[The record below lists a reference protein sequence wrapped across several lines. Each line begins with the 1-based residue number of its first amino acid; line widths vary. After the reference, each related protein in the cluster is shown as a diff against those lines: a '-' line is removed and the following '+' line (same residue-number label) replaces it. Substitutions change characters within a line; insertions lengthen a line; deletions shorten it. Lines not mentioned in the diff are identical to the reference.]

1 MLTNL
6 PLLKRAR
13 LSLRRRRTLK
23 RLLSRSKLLAPSLM
37 RSLTWNKSLK
47 LSLPYR
53 NTLRPRNSRLTNF
66 SLRKMTASLSTS
78 LFNKFLRRLAPS
90 LTWLTYLLLITLPN
104 KTLESVFSQRTLSD
118 LWKTNSQVWMSL
130 VLLKWSDMT
139 NSREILSNSR
149 TNALFWKST
158 TPSLPISEFT
168 KCCLTYSEES
178 STEARNSLAPSNYM
192 DLRTTKSYK
201 PNLTLLLRPLT
212 SLWAM
217 VLTILSEL
225 EALTKLL
232 RMLLQTPK
240 LL

>member
-13 LSLRRRRTLK
+13 LSLRRRKTLK
-23 RLLSRSKLLAPSLM
+23 RLLSRSRLLAPSLM
-37 RSLTWNKSLK
+37 RSLTWNKLPK

-78 LFNKFLRRLAPS
+78 LFNKFLRRLALS

-118 LWKTNSQVWMSL
+118 LWKTNSLVWMSP

-139 NSREILSNSR
+139 NSRETLSNSR

-158 TPSLPISEFT
+158 TPSLLISEFT
-168 KCCLTYSEES
+168 KCCLNYSEES
-178 STEARNSLAPSNYM
+178 FTEARNSLAPSNYM